1 MSLGSGCESDLLP
14 APAPSPPLTL
24 HLRTPSTCAPL
35 APASCPPGWC
45 LLGPTCTLQLVT
57 PSPLSAPSCCQ
68 VATAVSA
75 PGRDESPCAGRGG
88 RGGPRNTNNN
98 ALCRLLLPR
107 PARWGAAAVTTDCWC
122 PPGRHTPGLIALAT
136 GYFMT
141 AKQQY
146 VVVAGVLPEWPVFQ
160 HV

>member
-14 APAPSPPLTL
+14 APAPPPLTL

-107 PARWGAAAVTTDCWC
+107 PAHWGAAAVTTDCWC

-141 AKQQY
+141 VKQLY
-146 VVVAGVLPEWPVFQ
+146 VVVAGVLPEWPVYQ